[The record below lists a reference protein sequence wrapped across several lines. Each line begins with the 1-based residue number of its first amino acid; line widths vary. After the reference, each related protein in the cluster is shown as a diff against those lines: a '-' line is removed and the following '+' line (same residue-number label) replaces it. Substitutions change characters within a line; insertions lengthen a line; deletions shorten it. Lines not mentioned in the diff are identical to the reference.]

1 MDSVGFGLFSS
12 LTGSL
17 GDAVREF
24 QRRKNVQEEGQVES
38 GWDGLGGQLLTSLPG
53 VRTRW
58 C

>member
-1 MDSVGFGLFSS
+1 MFSS

-53 VRTRW
+53 VRARW